1 MKIRTFGRH
10 LKESFKSLR
19 RNGWMTF
26 ASVSAVTVTLMLVG
40 VFFAIMMNMN
50 KLATDIENDV
60 EIRVHIDLAAK
71 EEDQQQ
77 LKAKI
82 EKLPKVESVTFSSKE
97 QELENLIADYG
108 KELSLFKQD
117 NPLFDVFIVKAA
129 NPTDTPVVAEQI
141 KKFDYASEVIY
152 GEEKVKKLFNFLKIS
167 RNVGLVLIVGL
178 LLTAMFLISNTIK
191 ITIYARREEIEIMK
205 LVGATNWFIR
215 WPFLLEGI
223 WLGVIGAILPIT
235 FVSIGYYYAH
245 QFITPRLGST
255 FLELLPVAPLNIQI
269 SLLMLAMGVLIGGW
283 GGMVSIRKFLK
294 V

>member
-1 MKIRTFGRH
+1 MKFRTFRRH

-117 NPLFDVFIVKAA
+117 NP
-129 NPTDTPVVAEQI
+129 
-141 KKFDYASEVIY
+141 
-152 GEEKVKKLFNFLKIS
+152 
-167 RNVGLVLIVGL
+167 
-178 LLTAMFLISNTIK
+178 
-191 ITIYARREEIEIMK
+191 
-205 LVGATNWFIR
+205 
-215 WPFLLEGI
+215 
-223 WLGVIGAILPIT
+223 
-235 FVSIGYYYAH
+235 
-245 QFITPRLGST
+245 
-255 FLELLPVAPLNIQI
+255 
-269 SLLMLAMGVLIGGW
+269 
-283 GGMVSIRKFLK
+283 
-294 V
+294 

>member
-1 MKIRTFGRH
+1 
-10 LKESFKSLR
+10 
-19 RNGWMTF
+19 
-26 ASVSAVTVTLMLVG
+26 LVG

-50 KLATDIENDV
+50 KIANDIENDV

-77 LKAKI
+77 LKANI
-82 EKLPKVESVTFSSKE
+82 EKLQKVESVTFSSKE

-178 LLTAMFLISNTIK
+178 
-191 ITIYARREEIEIMK
+191 
-205 LVGATNWFIR
+205 
-215 WPFLLEGI
+215 
-223 WLGVIGAILPIT
+223 
-235 FVSIGYYYAH
+235 
-245 QFITPRLGST
+245 
-255 FLELLPVAPLNIQI
+255 
-269 SLLMLAMGVLIGGW
+269 
-283 GGMVSIRKFLK
+283 
-294 V
+294 